1 MTLELDAATD
11 EEEQEAG
18 DDDEEEYDKEGTDDR
33 QEKPWP

>member
-33 QEKPWP
+33 QEKP

>member
-18 DDDEEEYDKEGTDDR
+18 DDDEEDYDKEGTDDR

>member
-1 MTLELDAATD
+1 MRLELDAATD

-33 QEKPWP
+33 QEKP